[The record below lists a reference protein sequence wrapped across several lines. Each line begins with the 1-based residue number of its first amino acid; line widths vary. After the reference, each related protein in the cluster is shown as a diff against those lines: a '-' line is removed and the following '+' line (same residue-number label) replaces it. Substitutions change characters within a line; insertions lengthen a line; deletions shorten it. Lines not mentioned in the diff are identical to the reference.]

1 MGHSVTEVSPDVSG
15 VKVPPNVELRT
26 ARLAQPSPRFAG
38 EPMSRSE
45 LAEAVNAELWRS
57 TRKRFAL
64 DAHAIAR
71 YERGAVRWPSAAYR
85 SALRSVLGVATDA
98 EIGFHPI
105 RRRGA
110 PVAVPDPV
118 AQGWPGPDRGS
129 FRSVTGLAVGIA
141 DLDVGPGPDGYGPND
156 YGMALARLQAL
167 DRARGARAALGGV
180 LDLVER
186 IDGELRVAR
195 AADRVCLLGVGARA
209 AEFAGFLCRDLGAA
223 ARCLRCHDRA
233 MEWAQQGQDA
243 PMQAY
248 VLLRKAQ
255 AAYDD
260 RDAARMLALAR
271 AARAFE
277 PVVVFGLRAEIL
289 QQEARAEAMLGA
301 ADGEVLRKL
310 DEARLLLAA
319 GTPAGDEP
327 GADYTEALL
336 DLQTGICFTELGR
349 PREAVGWFR
358 SGLAELD
365 GSARDAAYFQMLLA
379 GALALSGEPDEAVA
393 IGLRALPVAVGST
406 SRRTVREAR
415 ALSVALRPWARRA
428 PVREL
433 YDRLAGAALALS
445 AG

>member
-1 MGHSVTEVSPDVSG
+1 VN
-15 VKVPPNVELRT
+15 VPPNVELRT
-26 ARLAQPSPRFAG
+26 ARLAQQSPRFEG

-85 SALRSVLGVATDA
+85 SALRTVLGVATDA

-110 PVAVPDPV
+110 PADPV
-118 AQGWPGPDRGS
+118 GPAWPASERESYRG
-129 FRSVTGLAVGIA
+129 VTGLAVGIA
-141 DLDVGPGPDGYGPND
+141 ELDACPDEYGPHD
-156 YGMALARLQAL
+156 HGPHAYGRALARLQAL

-180 LDLVER
+180 LELVER
-186 IDGELRVAR
+186 IDRELRAAR

-209 AEFAGFLCRDLGAA
+209 AEFAGFLCRDLGATV
-223 ARCLRCHDRA
+223 RCLRCHDRA

-260 RDAARMLALAR
+260 RDAARMLALTR

-277 PVVVFGLRAEIL
+277 SVVVPGLRAEIL
-289 QQEARAEAMLGA
+289 QQQARAEAMLGA
-301 ADGEVLRKL
+301 PDGEVLCKL
-310 DEARLLLAA
+310 DQARSLLAPPGSSPPGSA
-319 GTPAGDEP
+319 PPGDEP
-327 GADYTEALL
+327 GADYTATLL
-336 DLQTGICFTELGR
+336 DLQTGICLTELGH
-349 PREAVGWFR
+349 PREAVRWYR

-365 GSARDAAYFQMLLA
+365 GSARDSAYFQMLLA

-393 IGLRALPVAVGST
+393 IGLRALPVAVGVT

-433 YDRLAGAALALS
+433 YDRLAGAARALS